1 MTKILLATMA
11 LDIGGAETH
20 VTELAKALCR
30 SGYEVTVASAGGVYV
45 GELTA
50 AGVKHVCVPLHSKK
64 PHHVLASYR
73 RLKALIQKEK
83 FDVVHAHARIPA
95 FVCGRLSKKLGF
107 RFVTSAHGTFDVNL
121 IWKMISNWGEKTLA
135 VSYDIKEYLIN
146 NYGVP
151 ADNISITINGI
162 DTERYRP
169 QADASKVIKE
179 FGLHTDGRKILYV
192 SRIDNEA
199 AHIGF
204 QLAEAAPALAQGD
217 EALQIVMVGG
227 GTAFERLKKK
237 VDAANAA
244 IGRRVL
250 IMTGARTDI
259 NAFCAWA
266 DLFVG
271 VSRAALEAMSAG
283 CAAVLSGSQG
293 YLGVFDEQNLSAAL
307 DTNFTCRGRPVS
319 TAQMLLQDINRIFS
333 MSAEARRA
341 MGAYNRGIVKQYY
354 SIQRMAD
361 DAAAV
366 YRSVMPYEKYKYG
379 DIVLGGYYGFGNT
392 GDDALLQVI
401 LERIRQVD
409 PNARITVLSRRP
421 AKTRRSYCVNSVNR
435 FHPLA
440 LARTLAKGRVLVYGG
455 GSLLQSATSARSL
468 FYYIWLLKLAKCAGI
483 KTMLFANGIGP
494 FVTARDEKRAASAL
508 ESVDLITLRD
518 KASYESIKALGVRH
532 ENLYLSADP
541 VFHMKGADK
550 GWCTHLLA
558 RAGLA
563 PGEQYFVI
571 SLRAW
576 RHLDRNFEEKFT
588 RFCLAVKQRYGLRP
602 LMIPMQREKDDRLCR
617 VLAHNTGGVVI
628 EGLSPAEVFTVVAGA
643 RLVCGMRLHT
653 LIYAAASAVPVVGLS
668 YDPKIDALFS
678 ELDCPRV
685 MSASQVDEQRL
696 MEFASAA
703 LCEDREAIAHKA
715 EVLSQRA
722 QVSLEK
728 LIELY
733 QQSDE

>member
-1 MTKILLATMA
+1 M
-11 LDIGGAETH
+11 
-20 VTELAKALCR
+20 
-30 SGYEVTVASAGGVYV
+30 
-45 GELTA
+45 
-50 AGVKHVCVPLHSKK
+50 
-64 PHHVLASYR
+64 
-73 RLKALIQKEK
+73 
-83 FDVVHAHARIPA
+83 
-95 FVCGRLSKKLGF
+95 
-107 RFVTSAHGTFDVNL
+107 TSAHGTFDVNL

-169 QADASKVIKE
+169 QADAGKVIKE

-293 YLGVFDEQNLSAAL
+293 YLGVFDEQNLPAAL

-379 DIVLGGYYGFGNT
+379 DIVLGGYYRVRQHRRRRAAA
-392 GDDALLQVI
+392 GDFQSESGRWIRTRALRCSPAV
-401 LERIRQVD
+401 
-409 PNARITVLSRRP
+409 RR
-421 AKTRRSYCVNSVNR
+421 RRGAEDYCVNSVNR

-494 FVTARDEKRAASAL
+494 FFVTARDEKRACLGAVRIVS
-508 ESVDLITLRD
+508 DLITLRD
-518 KASYESIKALGVRH
+518 KASCER
-532 ENLYLSADP
+532 
-541 VFHMKGADK
+541 MKS
-550 GWCTHLLA
+550 
-558 RAGLA
+558 
-563 PGEQYFVI
+563 F
-571 SLRAW
+571 
-576 RHLDRNFEEKFT
+576 
-588 RFCLAVKQRYGLRP
+588 
-602 LMIPMQREKDDRLCR
+602 
-617 VLAHNTGGVVI
+617 GG
-628 EGLSPAEVFTVVAGA
+628 
-643 RLVCGMRLHT
+643 CGMRT
-653 LIYAAASAVPVVGLS
+653 CIYPPTRSF
-668 YDPKIDALFS
+668 I
-678 ELDCPRV
+678 
-685 MSASQVDEQRL
+685 
-696 MEFASAA
+696 
-703 LCEDREAIAHKA
+703 
-715 EVLSQRA
+715 
-722 QVSLEK
+722 
-728 LIELY
+728 
-733 QQSDE
+733 

>member
-1 MTKILLATMA
+1 
-11 LDIGGAETH
+11 
-20 VTELAKALCR
+20 
-30 SGYEVTVASAGGVYV
+30 
-45 GELTA
+45 
-50 AGVKHVCVPLHSKK
+50 
-64 PHHVLASYR
+64 
-73 RLKALIQKEK
+73 
-83 FDVVHAHARIPA
+83 
-95 FVCGRLSKKLGF
+95 
-107 RFVTSAHGTFDVNL
+107 
-121 IWKMISNWGEKTLA
+121 
-135 VSYDIKEYLIN
+135 
-146 NYGVP
+146 
-151 ADNISITINGI
+151 
-162 DTERYRP
+162 
-169 QADASKVIKE
+169 
-179 FGLHTDGRKILYV
+179 
-192 SRIDNEA
+192 
-199 AHIGF
+199 
-204 QLAEAAPALAQGD
+204 
-217 EALQIVMVGG
+217 MVGG

-293 YLGVFDEQNLSAAL
+293 YLGVFDEQNLPAAL

-333 MSAEARRA
+333 MSAEARRPWGPITGGLSSSIIQYREWPMTRQPFIVRSCLMRNTS
-341 MGAYNRGIVKQYY
+341 MGI
-354 SIQRMAD
+354 SCW
-361 DAAAV
+361 
-366 YRSVMPYEKYKYG
+366 
-379 DIVLGGYYGFGNT
+379 GGYYGFGNT

-421 AKTRRSYCVNSVNR
+421 AETRRSYCVNSVNR

-468 FYYIWLLKLAKCAGI
+468 FYYIWLLKLAKSAGI

-558 RAGLA
+558 RAGLGARRAVFCHILTRLAA
-563 PGEQYFVI
+563 PGPQF
-571 SLRAW
+571 
-576 RHLDRNFEEKFT
+576 
-588 RFCLAVKQRYGLRP
+588 
-602 LMIPMQREKDDRLCR
+602 
-617 VLAHNTGGVVI
+617 
-628 EGLSPAEVFTVVAGA
+628 
-643 RLVCGMRLHT
+643 
-653 LIYAAASAVPVVGLS
+653 
-668 YDPKIDALFS
+668 
-678 ELDCPRV
+678 
-685 MSASQVDEQRL
+685 
-696 MEFASAA
+696 
-703 LCEDREAIAHKA
+703 
-715 EVLSQRA
+715 
-722 QVSLEK
+722 
-728 LIELY
+728 
-733 QQSDE
+733 